1 MAKEITL
8 KELAAANNKQKP
20 KIASVAP
27 REIHVEGKTATVK
40 PDPNL
45 DVQTEPEVKISE
57 NSSTQE
63 AVEIKPEPQKIEG
76 DGVKEIGHVS
86 KDIGRQNLSKV
97 DIGDIVK
104 DNIKTGKLKPVIEEV
119 KDAPVVANAFQSM
132 DATLAE
138 RKRRIDAAAEK
149 VSENLQ
155 EMIMEEELGE
165 ADYGL
170 GIANGQVNA
179 QDNEPENDVTQKKEL
194 TEDDLFAELEEDSNE
209 KAQPYEPEVSTKTEL
224 KEMSTSDFA
233 FDTPD
238 KDEEDPLDFE
248 DDSDDEGD
256 NPPEEVSV
264 VSEEKMIE
272 LDSDTI
278 KSIDMATIEETPKPE
293 TEDKPV
299 EDVKIES
306 DNPVQEEVKPEDK
319 SSEPESKS
327 PEKTELEVASST
339 ATKSDDDNA
348 IDKLIQ
354 QLDMDEQIKID
365 DDLEETTAE
374 IREKFKKVFK
384 EIPIN
389 QDPIDFNKFTIKKKP
404 VSSSFILNQLQHSM
418 TQKRADWALYHT
430 KRPMRFI
437 ECLGPELDTL
447 RKTMT
452 NSNNINQVI
461 ASLKFIY
468 DHVDDAKKPP
478 FEAWCKLIRTEDVDS
493 MYYGIYKACYGS
505 SNLIARTCPSETC
518 KKTSLIETNIDDMVK
533 YGTEEDKPEEIKKEF
548 KRILNSDTTTESNSF
563 KATLNQISD
572 SIVIS
577 YSPASLYSTFLQ
589 FATLK
594 DEITNQYSDLLN
606 MMVYIDNFFFID
618 RQNNELVPID
628 IKEYP
633 GNLNK
638 TVLSRLKV
646 FREILK
652 SLTNDQYNV
661 LVAKLNTVVEDPKI
675 SYVLPK
681 VVCPE
686 CGTEI
691 PEAPVDRMLDML
703 FLRAA
708 LSQVKAL

>member
-8 KELAAANNKQKP
+8 KELAAANNKQNQQKP

-45 DVQTEPEVKISE
+45 DVQTEPEVKVSE

-63 AVEIKPEPQKIEG
+63 VVEIKPEPQKIEG

-97 DIGDIVK
+97 DIGDIVR
-104 DNIKTGKLKPVIEEV
+104 DNIKTGKFKPVKEEV

-170 GIANGQVNA
+170 GIANGQVDA
-179 QDNEPENDVTQKKEL
+179 QNDEPGTPVQDKKEL

-209 KAQPYEPEVSTKTEL
+209 KSQPYEPEPTKPL
-224 KEMSTSDFA
+224 KEMSTSDFD

-248 DDSDDEGD
+248 DVSDDDEGEE
-256 NPPEEVSV
+256 PSEEVSG
-264 VSEEKMIE
+264 VSEEKVVEI
-272 LDSDTI
+272 SPDTI
-278 KSIDMATIEETPKPE
+278 KDLEKPAEEPE
-293 TEDKPV
+293 AIAEPV
-299 EDVKIES
+299 KESEPEPVKEPEKS
-306 DNPVQEEVKPEDK
+306 VQEEPKPKAKD
-319 SSEPESKS
+319 EPT
-327 PEKTELEVASST
+327 EKTT
-339 ATKSDDDNA
+339 PKSDDDNA

-354 QLDMDEQIKID
+354 QLDRDEQIKID

-374 IREKFKKVFK
+374 IREKFKKAFK

-389 QDPIDFNKFTIKKKP
+389 QDPIDFNKFTIQKKP
-404 VSSSFILNQLQHSM
+404 VSSSFILNQLQHAM
-418 TQKRADWALYHT
+418 TQKRADWALFHT

-548 KRILNSDTTTESNSF
+548 KKILNSDTTTESSSF

-618 RQNNELVPID
+618 RSKNELVPID

-633 GNLNK
+633 GSLNK

-681 VVCPE
+681 VTCPE
-686 CGTEI
+686 CGAEI

>member
-20 KIASVAP
+20 KIANVAP

-45 DVQTEPEVKISE
+45 DVQTEPELKVSE
-57 NSSTQE
+57 NSTTQE
-63 AVEIKPEPQKIEG
+63 VVEIKPEPQQKIEG
-76 DGVKEIGHVS
+76 DGIKEVGHVS

-97 DIGDIVK
+97 DIGDIVQN
-104 DNIKTGKLKPVIEEV
+104 NIKTGKFKPVKEEI

-170 GIANGQVNA
+170 GIANGQLNA
-179 QDNEPENDVTQKKEL
+179 QDDEPESNVVQKKEL

-209 KAQPYEPEVSTKTEL
+209 KAQPYEPEVSTKAEL

-248 DDSDDEGD
+248 DDSDDEGND
-256 NPPEEVSV
+256 NPPEEVSG
-264 VSEEKMIE
+264 VSTEEKMIE

-278 KSIDMATIEETPKPE
+278 KSIDMVTEEALKPE
-293 TEDKPV
+293 IEDNSV
-299 EDVKIES
+299 EDVALET
-306 DNPVQEEVKPEDK
+306 NPVQEDKPEDN
-319 SSEPESKS
+319 SSEPVEKVE
-327 PEKTELEVASST
+327 PEVVSST
-339 ATKSDDDNA
+339 VNKSDDDSA

-354 QLDMDEQIKID
+354 QLDRDEQIKID

-384 EIPIN
+384 EVPIN

-533 YGTEEDKPEEIKKEF
+533 YGTEEDKPEEIKKQF
-548 KRILNSDTTTESNSF
+548 KKILNSDTTTESNSF

-618 RQNNELVPID
+618 RQNNELVPIA

-633 GNLNK
+633 GSLNK

-686 CGTEI
+686 CGAEI